1 MNSETVIAASA
12 VVIAVASLVVS
23 VRQGLT
29 ARQHNRNSV
38 RPLLVLQR
46 TLVPGSVAG
55 LRLTNS
61 GLGPAVI
68 TSTVVRVD
76 GEKIGPW
83 SKATADRI
91 RTTLGPWP
99 TVMTFREPQYLATGY
114 DEYLLRLSDY
124 RRDHVEFT
132 ELISHRLYL
141 EIRYESLYG
150 GEDFRATLT
159 PGAL

>member
-1 MNSETVIAASA
+1 MDSETVIAVSA

-23 VRQGLT
+23 VRQGRA

-46 TLVPGSVAG
+46 TLVPGRVAG
-55 LRLTNS
+55 LRLANS

-68 TSTVVRVD
+68 TSTVVIVD
-76 GEKIGPW
+76 GERIGPW

-91 RTTLGPWP
+91 RTSLGQWP
-99 TVMTFREPQYLATGY
+99 TVMTFREPQYLASGY
-114 DEYLLRLSDY
+114 DEYLLKLPDY
-124 RRDHVEFT
+124 TRDHVEFT
-132 ELISHRLYL
+132 KLISDRLNL

-150 GEDFRATLT
+150 GEGFRATLV
-159 PGAL
+159 PGDL